1 MDRWF
6 SIQEQEKVSGVRN
19 IPYPPFSV
27 FYDFLKHE
35 ARIACNP
42 VTMMRVEQEEG
53 KVETSQQ
60 KNSKFGCNAR
70 KGSSGAKSFA
80 TGSEEISRR
89 GQGDKKQPERCHLCK
104 NNHNLDECDRF
115 KMMSFVERM
124 DLIKSNG
131 LCIGC
136 LRYGHMKKD
145 CHGRKICATCKGFH
159 SSSLHN
165 DSPEAAQHDLQNR
178 AREAISHRVNAWD
191 SKS

>member
-27 FYDFLKHE
+27 FYEFLKRE

-60 KNSKFGCNAR
+60 KNSKCGGNAR

-80 TGSEEISRR
+80 TGAGEDRMA
-89 GQGDKKQPERCHLCK
+89 G
-104 NNHNLDECDRF
+104 NNL
-115 KMMSFVERM
+115 
-124 DLIKSNG
+124 
-131 LCIGC
+131 
-136 LRYGHMKKD
+136 
-145 CHGRKICATCKGFH
+145 
-159 SSSLHN
+159 N
-165 DSPEAAQHDLQNR
+165 DAVCVKTTT
-178 AREAISHRVNAWD
+178 I
-191 SKS
+191 